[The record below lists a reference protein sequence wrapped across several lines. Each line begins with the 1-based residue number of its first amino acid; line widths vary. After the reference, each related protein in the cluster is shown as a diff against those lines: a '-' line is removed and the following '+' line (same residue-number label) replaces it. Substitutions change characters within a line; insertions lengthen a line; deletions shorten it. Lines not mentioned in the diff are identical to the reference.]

1 MNPSQPPSNGTLAPE
16 VYARLASGQ
25 LRFEQCERTASR
37 VIDGKAVVITI
48 DRNQLHVLN
57 DVGTRV
63 WQLADGRSLEE
74 IVEVIVNEFDVDRAR
89 AAADVRRFIEE
100 LLSVG
105 AAQLSRSRRAPGDGA
120 QGED

>member
-1 MNPSQPPSNGTLAPE
+1 
-16 VYARLASGQ
+16 

-63 WQLADGRSLEE
+63 WQLADGRSLEQ
-74 IVEVIVNEFDVDRAR
+74 IVEAVVSEFDVDRPR
-89 AAADVRRFIEE
+89 AEADVRRFIEE

-105 AAQLSRSRRAPGDGA
+105 AAQLRRAPGDGA